1 MKNVQ
6 LLLNK
11 EKQAKEAIVQAQ
23 NVLANIGQEKEE
35 LGIQILAEAKEK
47 LDILE
52 VGYLLNA
59 NIAERVMAPV
69 RITRLDGRVLKL
81 RARKQDVEKIAEL
94 EKQLKETQD
103 KLDATQKK
111 EQEYVDTIKDYNTK
125 EKELEK
131 KISELESSNNSD
143 ILKQAIVS
151 KDKYITELQSKLS
164 DKAYQAAND
173 GYVVDG
179 VEISLAVVNE
189 LNDEIEKLRE
199 EMAEKEAAISK
210 LNKKVKALELIN
222 EAPELDEVATEI
234 DFNDNG
240 YMELLAS
247 QEAQYV
253 NIPTETI
260 ITGIEKQ
267 QETKDI
273 KPEVKGPEFVKTSA
287 AVFSKNSRAK
297 LYQTESCYFIASPY
311 AKEITWLSYNTL
323 TEEYKQQVI
332 DRLVKDFNFNAS
344 RVELSPIVIQD
355 SISYM
360 ARTHAHLG
368 VETYSIDDV
377 YCGYVKKNNDFILYS
392 YFPNTNKMHI
402 ESLNKKL
409 LMAEGKLSAKNTM
422 PDDKK
427 VLAFVNS
434 KVRNMYKKY
443 KEQTS
448 KILDAQQQ
456 SAAEATEQFNANQS
470 RINEILQSNA
480 ALVNAAA
487 KNNPELAAALDKKGD
502 EPKPQAVALTGSLAA
517 LADEF

>member
-11 EKQAKEAIVQAQ
+11 ETELNKALE
-23 NVLANIGQEKEE
+23 NIQ
-35 LGIQILAEAKEK
+35 
-47 LDILE
+47 
-52 VGYLLNA
+52 
-59 NIAERVMAPV
+59 
-69 RITRLDGRVLKL
+69 
-81 RARKQDVEKIAEL
+81 VEK
-94 EKQLKETQD
+94 KQLAYNT
-103 KLDATQKK
+103 LA
-111 EQEYVDTIKDYNTK
+111 NTK
-125 EKELEK
+125 EV
-131 KISELESSNNSD
+131 
-143 ILKQAIVS
+143 LKA
-151 KDKYITELQSKLS
+151 L
-164 DKAYQAAND
+164 
-173 GYVVDG
+173 GYENLLNTTTNVV
-179 VEISLAVVNE
+179 EPVVNVTVNKGRIVEVVKTVTNVTINKGKVVE
-189 LNDEIEKLRE
+189 LVKEVKVEDTTRINALLDENKALKAKIDTMQLKSEVDAGMEVLKKEIEKLKKTVAAYQSKE
-199 EMAEKEAAISK
+199 VEYKKAIKELTTSVDEKEATISK

-253 NIPTETI
+253 NVPTETI
-260 ITGIEKQ
+260 VTGIEKQ
-267 QETKDI
+267 QETKDT
-273 KPEVKGPEFVKTSA
+273 KPEVKGPEFVKASA

-332 DRLVKDFNFNAS
+332 DRLVRDFNFNAS

-360 ARTHAHLG
+360 ARAHAHLG

-487 KNNPELAAALDKKGD
+487 KNNPELAAALNKKGD

>member
-11 EKQAKEAIVQAQ
+11 ETELNKALE
-23 NVLANIGQEKEE
+23 NIQ
-35 LGIQILAEAKEK
+35 
-47 LDILE
+47 
-52 VGYLLNA
+52 
-59 NIAERVMAPV
+59 
-69 RITRLDGRVLKL
+69 
-81 RARKQDVEKIAEL
+81 VEKR
-94 EKQLKETQD
+94 QLAYNT
-103 KLDATQKK
+103 LA
-111 EQEYVDTIKDYNTK
+111 NTK
-125 EKELEK
+125 EV
-131 KISELESSNNSD
+131 
-143 ILKQAIVS
+143 LKA
-151 KDKYITELQSKLS
+151 L
-164 DKAYQAAND
+164 
-173 GYVVDG
+173 GYENLLNTTTNVV
-179 VEISLAVVNE
+179 EPVVNVTVNKGRIVEVVKTVTNVTINKGKVVE
-189 LNDEIEKLRE
+189 LVKEVKVEDTTRINALLDENKALKAKIDTMQLKSEVDAGMEVLKKEIEKLKKTVAAYQSKE
-199 EMAEKEAAISK
+199 VEYKKVIKELTTSVDEKEAAISK

-253 NIPTETI
+253 NVPTETI

-332 DRLVKDFNFNAS
+332 DRLVKDFNFNTS

>member
-1 MKNVQ
+1 
-6 LLLNK
+6 
-11 EKQAKEAIVQAQ
+11 
-23 NVLANIGQEKEE
+23 
-35 LGIQILAEAKEK
+35 
-47 LDILE
+47 
-52 VGYLLNA
+52 
-59 NIAERVMAPV
+59 
-69 RITRLDGRVLKL
+69 
-81 RARKQDVEKIAEL
+81 
-94 EKQLKETQD
+94 
-103 KLDATQKK
+103 
-111 EQEYVDTIKDYNTK
+111 
-125 EKELEK
+125 
-131 KISELESSNNSD
+131 
-143 ILKQAIVS
+143 
-151 KDKYITELQSKLS
+151 
-164 DKAYQAAND
+164 
-173 GYVVDG
+173 
-179 VEISLAVVNE
+179 
-189 LNDEIEKLRE
+189 
-199 EMAEKEAAISK
+199 
-210 LNKKVKALELIN
+210 
-222 EAPELDEVATEI
+222 
-234 DFNDNG
+234 
-240 YMELLAS
+240 MELLAS

-360 ARTHAHLG
+360 ARAHAHLG

-456 SAAEATEQFNANQS
+456 SAAEATEQFNANQG

>member
-11 EKQAKEAIVQAQ
+11 ETELNKALE
-23 NVLANIGQEKEE
+23 NIQ
-35 LGIQILAEAKEK
+35 
-47 LDILE
+47 
-52 VGYLLNA
+52 
-59 NIAERVMAPV
+59 
-69 RITRLDGRVLKL
+69 
-81 RARKQDVEKIAEL
+81 VEK
-94 EKQLKETQD
+94 KQLAYNT
-103 KLDATQKK
+103 LA
-111 EQEYVDTIKDYNTK
+111 NTK
-125 EKELEK
+125 EV
-131 KISELESSNNSD
+131 
-143 ILKQAIVS
+143 LKA
-151 KDKYITELQSKLS
+151 L
-164 DKAYQAAND
+164 
-173 GYVVDG
+173 GYENLLNTTTNVV
-179 VEISLAVVNE
+179 EPVVNVTVNKGRIVEVVKTVTNVTINKGKVVE
-189 LNDEIEKLRE
+189 LVKEVKVEDTTRINALLDENKALKAKIDTMQLKSEVDAGMEVLKKEIEKLKKTVAAYQSKE
-199 EMAEKEAAISK
+199 VEYKKAIKELTTSVDEKEATISK

-253 NIPTETI
+253 NVPTETI
-260 ITGIEKQ
+260 VTGIEKQ
-267 QETKDI
+267 QETKDT
-273 KPEVKGPEFVKTSA
+273 KPEVKGPEFVKASA

-323 TEEYKQQVI
+323 TEEYKQQVT
-332 DRLVKDFNFNAS
+332 DRLVRDFNFNAS

-360 ARTHAHLG
+360 ARAHAHLG

-487 KNNPELAAALDKKGD
+487 KNNPELAAALNKKGD

>member
-11 EKQAKEAIVQAQ
+11 ETELNKALE
-23 NVLANIGQEKEE
+23 NIQ
-35 LGIQILAEAKEK
+35 
-47 LDILE
+47 
-52 VGYLLNA
+52 
-59 NIAERVMAPV
+59 
-69 RITRLDGRVLKL
+69 
-81 RARKQDVEKIAEL
+81 VEKKEL
-94 EKQLKETQD
+94 AYNTL
-103 KLDATQKK
+103 A
-111 EQEYVDTIKDYNTK
+111 NTK
-125 EKELEK
+125 EV
-131 KISELESSNNSD
+131 
-143 ILKQAIVS
+143 LKA
-151 KDKYITELQSKLS
+151 L
-164 DKAYQAAND
+164 
-173 GYVVDG
+173 GYENLLNTTTNVV
-179 VEISLAVVNE
+179 EPVVNVTVNKGRVVEVVKTVTNVTINKGKVIE
-189 LNDEIEKLRE
+189 LVKEDTTRINTLLDENKALKAKIDTMQLKSEVDAGIEVLKKEIEKLKKTVAAYQSKE
-199 EMAEKEAAISK
+199 VEYKKAIKELTTSVDEKEATISK

-253 NIPTETI
+253 NVPSETI
-260 ITGIEKQ
+260 ITGIETKEIEKQ
-267 QETKDI
+267 QDTKDI

-287 AVFSKNSRAK
+287 AVFSKNSKAK

-360 ARTHAHLG
+360 ARAHAHLG

-377 YCGYVKKNNDFILYS
+377 YCGYVKRNNDFILYS
-392 YFPNTNKMHI
+392 YFPNTDKMHI

-448 KILDAQQQ
+448 KVLEAQQQ
-456 SAAEATEQFNANQS
+456 SAAEATEQFNASQS

-487 KNNPELAAALDKKGD
+487 KNNPKLAAALDKKGD